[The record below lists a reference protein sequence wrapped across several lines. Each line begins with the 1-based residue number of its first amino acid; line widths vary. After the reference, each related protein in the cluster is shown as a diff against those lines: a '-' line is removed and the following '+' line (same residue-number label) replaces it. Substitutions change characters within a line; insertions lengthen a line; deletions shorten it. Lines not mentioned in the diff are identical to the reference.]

1 MSIKPIIASLV
12 LCSSSVTFADLSISE
27 VTNQEIVKI
36 GRPEQCQVRE
46 DIARNVLP
54 PTPNNMSLPEYGQGI
69 IGWGTGPEGAVA
81 KIQNLHLSD
90 IQRYQ
95 QQGVTL
101 AMVKEWQAFYQ
112 NETARNSCNPTAPLR
127 AKLMQKI
134 IQMWS

>member
-1 MSIKPIIASLV
+1 MSIKPIIVSLV
-12 LCSSSVTFADLSISE
+12 LCSSSVSFADLSISE
-27 VTNQEIVKI
+27 VTNQEIEKI

-95 QQGVTL
+95 QQGVNL
-101 AMVKEWQAFYQ
+101 EMLKAWHAFYQ